1 MRARLV
7 RIAGF
12 GVAVGASLS
21 FALASVL
28 APQGAATPPDDA
40 VAFATAALHSPSAP
54 RAERP
59 AVAEARGPQVPP
71 LPPDSGQGRRIVF
84 DQSEQRVWLVEADG
98 SVDRSYLVSGSRF
111 DNLRPGTYRVLS
123 RQRHAVSFDLS
134 GTMEYFVHFTTG
146 RRAPIGFHA
155 IPVFNDGTPE
165 QTVAELG
172 RPLSAGCIRQKKSD
186 ARYLWRWAPLGTTV
200 VVTA

>member
-1 MRARLV
+1 VLLGSISV
-7 RIAGF
+7 SL
-12 GVAVGASLS
+12 AVGLT
-21 FALASVL
+21 ALL
-28 APQGAATPPDDA
+28 APVGGAASSGHEPPALISATLSMVPEPAPEPEQQA
-40 VAFATAALHSPSAP
+40 VPAAD
-54 RAERP
+54 
-59 AVAEARGPQVPP
+59 PP
-71 LPPDSGQGRRIVF
+71 PPGDSGQGRRIVF